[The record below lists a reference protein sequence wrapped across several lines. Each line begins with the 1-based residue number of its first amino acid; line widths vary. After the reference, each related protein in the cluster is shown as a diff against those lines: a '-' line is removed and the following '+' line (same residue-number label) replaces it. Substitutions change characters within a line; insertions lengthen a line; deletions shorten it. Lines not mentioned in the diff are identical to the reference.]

1 VPELP
6 EVETVRRGLEQTT
19 CQQQITHVEVLLD
32 RTIAAP
38 ADPKDFIDGLK
49 GQTIVEWQRRGKYLL
64 AVLKSSPDAAKS
76 SSSITPG
83 STPSSTSYLGVHLR
97 MTGQLLW
104 VHPESALP
112 KHTRVRIF
120 FEGNQELRFVDQRT
134 FGQMWW
140 VRAGQE
146 PATVISGLNNLGPE
160 PFSPEFSLSYLA
172 KKLKHSQRLIKSA
185 LLDQGLVAGIGNI
198 YADESLFRSGIHPTT
213 RCCDLGAE
221 QIQRLHPAIVEV
233 LASSIDIGGTSFST
247 FVSVTGVNGN
257 YGGESWVYN
266 RKGQPCRRCGQT
278 IARLKL
284 AGRSTHFCPN
294 CQPSAR

>member
-1 VPELP
+1 MPELP

-19 CQQQITHVEVLLD
+19 RQQKIVGAEVLLE

-38 ADPKDFIDGLK
+38 ASPKEFMAGLT
-49 GQTIVEWQRRGKYLL
+49 GQVIVDWQRRGKYLL
-64 AVLKSSPDAAKS
+64 AVL
-76 SSSITPG
+76 TPVT
-83 STPSSTSYLGVHLR
+83 SHKTQLNPLPKFSYLGVHLR

-104 VHPESALP
+104 VPPETPLP

-140 VRAGQE
+140 VAAGVE
-146 PATVISGLNNLGPE
+146 PAMIITGLQNLGPE
-160 PFSPEFSLSYLA
+160 PFSPEFSLEYLVE
-172 KKLKHSQRLIKSA
+172 KLQHSQRSIKAA
-185 LLDQGLVAGIGNI
+185 LLDQGLVAGVGNI

-213 RCCDLGAE
+213 RCCDLSPQ
-221 QIQRLHPAIVEV
+221 QIERLHPAIVEV
-233 LASSIDIGGTSFST
+233 LTTSIDIGGTSFST

-266 RKGQPCRRCGQT
+266 RKGQPCRTCSAT
-278 IARLKL
+278 ISRIKL
-284 AGRSTHFCPN
+284 AGRSTHFCPSCQVIVSN
-294 CQPSAR
+294 C